1 MKVQAMTETLHDERI
16 YSGVGPLASDV
27 VYGFIESPC
36 WSAECADVIHK
47 KPFKVT
53 N

>member
-1 MKVQAMTETLHDERI
+1 MKVQAMTETLHDEQI
-16 YSGVGPLASDV
+16 TLVLDHLPVMWYMVL
-27 VYGFIESPC
+27 ESPC
-36 WSAECADVIHK
+36 WSAECAHIMHK